1 MGFKLLKLFASPVA
15 LTLFVGVHGQT
26 IPTLPTLPTPIT
38 SGFTQK
44 DLDSCK
50 SHSPSPCVRSHSNR
64 LNLVWQSVEQG
75 NPVVKANITRVL
87 EPIANFSS
95 GPEPPRFRPGYLQAS
110 TKDLKLPKGFLY
122 GVSTSS
128 TQVEGA
134 VKEGGR
140 GPRYGHLCEMRH
152 LPIPLTLFA

>member
-1 MGFKLLKLFASPVA
+1 M
-15 LTLFVGVHGQT
+15 
-26 IPTLPTLPTPIT
+26 
-38 SGFTQK
+38 
-44 DLDSCK
+44 
-50 SHSPSPCVRSHSNR
+50 
-64 LNLVWQSVEQG
+64 
-75 NPVVKANITRVL
+75 KANITRVL
-87 EPIANFSS
+87 EPIANFSA

-140 GPRYGHLCEMRH
+140 GPRYGHLCEMRG
-152 LPIPLTLFA
+152 LPIPLTLFALPATTILGVIPFPYSAMVPLRTSQSTNITSTNRTYKGSKLWVLIRTVSLSPGLGSFHSEIKRVPPVRQASSL